1 MPRFTT
7 ISGSHAVVTGG
18 SSGIGLATARLLAE
32 RGARVSLIARRPEQL
47 ESAAAE
53 LRHAGGDILT
63 APADVADPDALG
75 AAIDGSIAEMGPCD
89 ILVASAGVSRPGHF
103 VQLEVATF
111 RRLMDVNYFG
121 TLHAVR
127 AVVPSMVARG
137 RGSVVG
143 VSSAAGL
150 IGVFGF
156 TAYAPTKFAVRGL
169 LESLRGELAPHGV
182 HVGCVYPPD
191 VDTPMLTAEEQ
202 FKPEETKAI
211 SGAIEPI
218 SADQVAR
225 ATVRGIER
233 GTFSIA
239 PDWRTRLLARTSSLA
254 PEAFAML
261 FDRTVRRSRTS
272 SMGQ

>member
-1 MPRFTT
+1 VPRFTT

-32 RGARVSLIARRPEQL
+32 RGANVSLIARRPDQL
-47 ESAAAE
+47 ESAVE
-53 LRHAGGDILT
+53 TLRGAGGAVFGT
-63 APADVADPDALG
+63 SADVSDAEESS
-75 AAIDGSIAEMGPCD
+75 AAMTRATGEFGPCD
-89 ILVASAGVSRPGHF
+89 ILVTSAGVSRPGYF
-103 VQLEVATF
+103 MELDEATF

-202 FKPEETKAI
+202 FKPEETEAI

-225 ATVRGIER
+225 STVRGIER

-261 FDRTVRRSRTS
+261 FDRAVRRSRS
-272 SMGQ
+272 S